1 MSNKSPYHVLERLHD
16 VARSRHGMP
25 LVKSAASLR
34 RIEYVVS
41 CSANRACVRLLMSCM
56 LGKIDRPHVD
66 PREPYTKIG
75 GNSSFSGRTYD
86 EQYITPFINKYSL
99 PCNSTTAFLTPA
111 LRNIDKPLTT
121 GIALVGRPSRAYRD
135 TLKLLEDV
143 ARGRETAENV
153 LADTIRLLC
162 SMRDERKKRIE
173 VLVSEVGKG
182 RRGAPLSSE
191 EIITL
196 ISQHLAHKN
205 TSRLPVLLMAA
216 AYTATKDKI
225 GEKIRALLPH
235 NAADRQTG
243 ALGDVQIC
251 LTGDDRVITIYEVKQ
266 RRVGVDDIDL
276 AVSKIATH
284 NPRIDNYIFVTTE
297 AIEEQVVAYARNMY
311 KQLDGVEIAV
321 LDCIGFLQHFLHFF
335 HRIRGEFLDAYQA
348 LVLAESDSAVSH
360 PLKEAFLSL
369 RQAAESDR

>member
-1 MSNKSPYHVLERLHD
+1 
-16 VARSRHGMP
+16 MP

-86 EQYITPFINKYSL
+86 DQYITPFINKYSL

-182 RRGAPLSSE
+182 GRGTPLSSE

-205 TSRLPVLLMAA
+205 TSRLPVLLVAA

>member
-1 MSNKSPYHVLERLHD
+1 MNTKSPHHVLEHFYD
-16 VARSRHGMP
+16 VAKSTHEVP
-25 LVKSAASLR
+25 QVKSAAVLR
-34 RIEYVVS
+34 RIEYIVS
-41 CSANRACVRLLMSCM
+41 CLENRACVRLLMSCM

-75 GNSSFSGRTYD
+75 GSSSFSGRSYD
-86 EQYITPFINKYSL
+86 EQYITPFINKCSL

-121 GIALVGRPSRAYRD
+121 DVALVGRPHRVYRN

-173 VLVSEVGKG
+173 TLVSEVGKG
-182 RRGAPLSSE
+182 RKGAPLSSE

-205 TSRLPVLLMAA
+205 TSRLPVLLVAA
-216 AYTATKDKI
+216 AYTAAKNKI
-225 GEKIRALLPH
+225 DVKVGELLPH
-235 NAADRQTG
+235 NAADKQTA

-251 LTGDDRVITIYEVKQ
+251 LTSDDRMITVYEVKQ
-266 RRVGVDDIDL
+266 RQVSIDDIDL
-276 AVSKIATH
+276 AVSKIAAH
-284 NPRIDNYIFVTTE
+284 SPQIDNYIFVTTE
-297 AIEEQVVAYARNMY
+297 AVEKQVVAHARNMY

-335 HRIRGEFLDAYQA
+335 HRLRGKFLDAYQT
-348 LVLAESDSAVSH
+348 LVLTESESAVSH

-369 RQAAESDR
+369 RQTAESDR